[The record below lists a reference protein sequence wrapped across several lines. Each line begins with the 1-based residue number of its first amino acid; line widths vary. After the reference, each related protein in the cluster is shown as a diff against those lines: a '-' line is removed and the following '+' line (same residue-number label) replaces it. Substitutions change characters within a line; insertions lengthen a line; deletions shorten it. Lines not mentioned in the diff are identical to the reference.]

1 LRRCRT
7 QLPKDKGVCIG
18 QGYHTIPL
26 VAPPPFTPLLFSPNH
41 DRSCPDLAL
50 TSPGLAI
57 PGPVL

>member
-1 LRRCRT
+1 
-7 QLPKDKGVCIG
+7 
-18 QGYHTIPL
+18 L

-41 DRSCPDLAL
+41 DRSCPDFGV